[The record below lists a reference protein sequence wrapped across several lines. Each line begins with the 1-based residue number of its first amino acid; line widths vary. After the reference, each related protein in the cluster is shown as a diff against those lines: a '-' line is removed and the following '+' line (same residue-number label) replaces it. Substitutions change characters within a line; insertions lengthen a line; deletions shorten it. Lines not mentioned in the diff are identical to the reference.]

1 MSTPPVQA
9 TRFQHLL
16 DRSASAL
23 LQGVRGTWR
32 RRSLSLIALLAG
44 YFAGNNL
51 TSYFLVTIGQR
62 PVVVLLLVVLLEVLV
77 RVRSHQVRG
86 EPTLAWVICDH
97 LRLGFV
103 YAVVAEAFKLGS

>member
-1 MSTPPVQA
+1 MSTPPAQA

-16 DRSASAL
+16 ERIATAL
-23 LQGVRGTWR
+23 LQGVRGSWR

-44 YFAGNNL
+44 FFAGNNL

-62 PVVVLLLVVLLEVLV
+62 PVVVLVLVVGLELLVRL
-77 RVRSHQVRG
+77 RSHQVRG
-86 EPTLAWVICDH
+86 EPSLAWVICDH
-97 LRLGFV
+97 LRLGLV

>member
-16 DRSASAL
+16 ERIATAL
-23 LQGVRGTWR
+23 LQGVRGSWR

-44 YFAGNNL
+44 FFAGNNL

-62 PVVVLLLVVLLEVLV
+62 PVVVLALVVGLELLVRL
-77 RVRSHQVRG
+77 RSHQVRG
-86 EPTLAWVICDH
+86 EPSLACVICDH
-97 LRLGFV
+97 LRLGLV

>member
-16 DRSASAL
+16 ERIATAL
-23 LQGVRGTWR
+23 LQGVRGSWR

-44 YFAGNNL
+44 FFAGNNL

-62 PVVVLLLVVLLEVLV
+62 PVVVLVLVVGLELLVRL
-77 RVRSHQVRG
+77 RSHQVRG
-86 EPTLAWVICDH
+86 EPSLAWVICDQ
-97 LRLGFV
+97 LRLGLV

>member
-16 DRSASAL
+16 ERIATAL
-23 LQGVRGTWR
+23 LHGVCGSWR

-44 YFAGNNL
+44 FFAGNNL

-62 PVVVLLLVVLLEVLV
+62 PVVVLVLVVGLELLVRL
-77 RVRSHQVRG
+77 RSHQVRG
-86 EPTLAWVICDH
+86 EPSLAWVICDH
-97 LRLGFV
+97 LRLGLV

>member
-16 DRSASAL
+16 ERIATAL
-23 LQGVRGTWR
+23 LQGVRDSWR

-44 YFAGNNL
+44 FFAGNNL

-62 PVVVLLLVVLLEVLV
+62 PVVVLVLVVGLELLVRL
-77 RVRSHQVRG
+77 RSHQVRG
-86 EPTLAWVICDH
+86 EPSLAWVICDH
-97 LRLGFV
+97 LRLGLV